1 MAMKTNLD
9 VLNPGNIR
17 STDPAKIGAIPQL

>member
-9 VLNPGNIR
+9 IFMFYIPVSLSVLF
-17 STDPAKIGAIPQL
+17 